1 MDGFGGA
8 TTFCGRVF
16 GFWPPVVAL
25 EILQPGPLFIV
36 HKLEL
41 GSVWL
46 PKIACKRKEGR
57 DQWRT
62 PSSLLAVRNR
72 SVIQGAKR
80 KGNCSEVLGESS

>member
-1 MDGFGGA
+1 METKVDEFGGA

-46 PKIACKRKEGR
+46 PKIACKKKKNMI
-57 DQWRT
+57 D
-62 PSSLLAVRNR
+62 
-72 SVIQGAKR
+72 
-80 KGNCSEVLGESS
+80 GEFHHHSWLCAAHL

>member
-1 MDGFGGA
+1 MTYLEALWDAGFLSTCLWLDGGLETNVDEFGGA
-8 TTFCGRVF
+8 TTFCGKVF

-46 PKIACKRKEGR
+46 PKIAYEKKEDDR
-57 DQWRT
+57 
-62 PSSLLAVRNR
+62 
-72 SVIQGAKR
+72 
-80 KGNCSEVLGESS
+80 

>member
-1 MDGFGGA
+1 MDEFGGA
-8 TTFCGRVF
+8 TTFCGKVF

-46 PKIACKRKEGR
+46 PKIAYEKKEDDR
-57 DQWRT
+57 
-62 PSSLLAVRNR
+62 
-72 SVIQGAKR
+72 
-80 KGNCSEVLGESS
+80 